1 MLATEE
7 HLSFIKVRFA
17 EMTTNRRTKINSAFL
32 FLPDIT
38 CHTASPS
45 WDIHNAVFNRR
56 ARLVHPV
63 AKIVSVAE
71 KGSWKIS
78 DDEKS

>member
-1 MLATEE
+1 M
-7 HLSFIKVRFA
+7 
-17 EMTTNRRTKINSAFL
+17 SAFL
-32 FLPDIT
+32 FLADIT
-38 CHTASPS
+38 CHTASPA
-45 WDIHNAVFNRR
+45 WDSHNVVLNRR

-63 AKIVSVAE
+63 AKIVSEAE